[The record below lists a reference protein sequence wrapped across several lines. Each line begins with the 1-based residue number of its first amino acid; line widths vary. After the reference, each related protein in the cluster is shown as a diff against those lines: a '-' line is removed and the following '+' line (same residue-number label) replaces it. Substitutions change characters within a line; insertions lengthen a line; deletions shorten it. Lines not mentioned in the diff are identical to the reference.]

1 MNADSKLIAATIRRF
16 ALILTLTLCVAA
28 PLPAAAGERLTL
40 GMRDASMAE
49 VMAML
54 ARQYRVNIL
63 LGDSVDSAVSFN
75 LYDVT
80 LDDAIR
86 SIANAGG
93 YAVERR
99 QGTYFILPEEQA
111 GKNAGSGFTV
121 VRSFPVQYTD
131 AGELENKLG
140 DYLSDFGNI
149 TSVPERG
156 LLVIEDRPD
165 FVYRI
170 GRLLTELDRR
180 PPQVLIEAKI
190 LEIKLTD
197 EQSYGIDWTGLFTNS
212 PDGAGDFGTNS
223 ITPGNSGNAGF
234 FFNYLEPNLEIA
246 LRALEADGRV
256 RNLASPKV
264 VTVVNEEAEVIIGD
278 RRGYAVTT
286 TINQVTTESIE
297 FLESGTILRVTPSI
311 DDTGEILLNIHPEVS
326 VGTVDENGIPSQTT
340 TEVTTQLL
348 VESGASIFI
357 GGLMRNSTTEGRTG
371 VPFLGRIPGLRWLF
385 STQSR
390 TTLNTETVVIITPR
404 IVNQDAYVAKLN
416 DYANQMYD
424 EERAELIDQSQVV
437 QKHIEDTF
445 RKPPPSD
452 KTRPNETSFEPPTGE
467 VTTQVEPVT
476 EPNTVVEPTADAAT
490 ANSQE
495 SSTSAEISPESLAK
509 IPPAAG
515 AESPPVA
522 GAVETVAAS
531 GVIARE
537 SDAVPVTPGPEEPVT
552 EETKV
557 DPPIES
563 VADEPDAGEIEQVE
577 APEPETDSRQAAVVM
592 PRPSAMARY
601 AVNLHSD
608 PKPIQTAKVLSDD
621 SLLYVTE
628 ASVGGEKWYRLRLGF
643 FDDEADAKAALAE
656 WIREYPNA
664 WLVRVGEKERASA
677 EDNAL

>member
-1 MNADSKLIAATIRRF
+1 MRGIVFVLVL
-16 ALILTLTLCVAA
+16 ALSLGGPV
-28 PLPAAAGERLTL
+28 PAAAGERITL

-49 VMAML
+49 IMAML
-54 ARQYRVNIL
+54 ARQHRVNIL
-63 LGDSVDSAVSFN
+63 LGDNVDSEVSFN

-80 LDDAIR
+80 IDDAIR
-86 SIANAGG
+86 SIASAGG

-99 QGTYFILPEEQA
+99 QGTYFILPEDQA

-121 VRSFPVQYTD
+121 VRSFPIQYTD
-131 AGELENKLG
+131 AAELETKLG

-149 TSVPERG
+149 TSVPDRG

-190 LEIKLTD
+190 LEITLTD

-212 PDGAGDFGTNS
+212 PDGSGDFGTNS
-223 ITPGNSGNAGF
+223 VTPGNSGNAGF
-234 FFNYLEPNLEIA
+234 FFNYLEPNIEIA

-264 VTVVNEEAEVIIGD
+264 VTVINEEAEVIIGD

-311 DDTGEILLNIHPEVS
+311 DDTGEILLDIHPEVS

-340 TEVTTQLL
+340 TEVTTKLL
-348 VESGASIFI
+348 VTSGDSIFI
-357 GGLMRNSTTEGRTG
+357 GGLMRNSTKEARTG
-371 VPFLGRIPGLRWLF
+371 VPILGRVPGLRWLF
-385 STQSR
+385 STQTR

-404 IVNQDAYVAKLN
+404 LVEQDEYVAELN
-416 DYANQMYD
+416 DYANRIYD
-424 EERAELIDQSQVV
+424 EEHDELIDQSQVAED
-437 QKHIEDTF
+437 HIENTF

-452 KTRPNETSFEPPTGE
+452 KTRPNETEFEPRTGE
-467 VTTQVEPVT
+467 VTTRVDEPAAEPSSIVLPVGAVTEAVDAVEPQPAGDADGAL
-476 EPNTVVEPTADAAT
+476 EIAPT
-490 ANSQE
+490 
-495 SSTSAEISPESLAK
+495 SLAS

-515 AESPPVA
+515 PETPPVA
-522 GAVETVAAS
+522 VALDTTAAEPS
-531 GVIARE
+531 STGVIARQ
-537 SDAVPVTPGPEEPVT
+537 T
-552 EETKV
+552 
-557 DPPIES
+557 
-563 VADEPDAGEIEQVE
+563 VADEPESNEPTE
-577 APEPETDSRQAAVVM
+577 AEPAELPEPAADSRQAAEVV
-592 PRPSAMARY
+592 PRPSALGRY

-608 PKPIQTAKVLSDD
+608 PKPIASAKAVDD
-621 SLLYVTE
+621 DALLYVTE
-628 ASVGGEKWYRLRLGF
+628 TSVDGEQWYRLRLGF
-643 FDDEADAKAALAE
+643 FDSEADAQAALDE
-656 WIREYPNA
+656 WRDAYPQA
-664 WLVRVGEKERASA
+664 WLVRVGEKERVTA